1 MLRGILVRLHRY
13 AGLTLAAFLIVAGVT
28 GSIIAFNEEL
38 DAALNPEL
46 FTATARGPALAPS
59 ELARR
64 VERQL
69 RNASVTLIP
78 LSVPMGEAAVLR
90 VEPKTGTLAYDQV
103 FADPVSGQ
111 VLGTRDWGAARLT
124 RANAIPFIY
133 LLHYTLQL
141 PGVWGILLMGV
152 MGCLWAIDCFI
163 GFALTLPRG
172 KPFWTKWRTSW
183 RVKRAA
189 GTYRLNLDLHRA
201 GGLWLWGLLL
211 MMAVSGVAMNL
222 PEQVFRPVLSLV
234 ATLSP
239 SPIEIAAKRPAPKPG
254 AATIGYDEAVER
266 ARTIVQSRGS
276 TFTPRNV
283 FHYAAFGAY
292 GVGFSRAGEDGE
304 TGLGSSFLYI
314 DDRSGVAVAREIM
327 GEGTAG
333 DIFAQAQFPLH
344 SGRIFGLPGRIAVC
358 LLGLA
363 VAGLSGTGVYIW
375 ARKRRHKVRK
385 AKTIA
390 ASVAPAALLEA
401 AE

>member
-13 AGLTLAAFLIVAGVT
+13 AGLTLAAFLIVAGLT

-46 FTATARGPALAPS
+46 FTASARGPALAPS

-69 RNASVTLIP
+69 PNASVTLMP
-78 LSVPMGEAAVLR
+78 LSVPAGAAAVLR

-103 FADPVSGQ
+103 FADPVSGK
-111 VLGTRDWGAARLT
+111 VLGMREWGAARLT
-124 RANAIPFIY
+124 RANIIPFIY

-141 PGVWGILLMGV
+141 PGVWGILLMGA
-152 MGCLWAIDCFI
+152 MGCLWAVDCFI

-172 KPFWTKWRTSW
+172 TPFWTKWKTSW

-239 SPIEIAAKRPAPKPG
+239 SPIEIAAKRPAAKGP
-254 AATIGYDEAVER
+254 ALIDYDSAVASAR
-266 ARTIVQSRGS
+266 AVAHSRGWQ
-276 TFTPRNV
+276 FTPRNV
-283 FHYAAFGAY
+283 FHYTAFGAY

-304 TGLGSSFLYI
+304 TGLGNSFLYI
-314 DDRSGVAVAREIM
+314 DDRSGKPNAGEIM

-333 DIFAQAQFPLH
+333 DVFAQAQFALH
-344 SGRIFGLPGRIAVC
+344 SGRILGLPGRILIA

-385 AKTIA
+385 PVT
-390 ASVAPAALLEA
+390 SPVLRFEPAE
-401 AE
+401 